1 VKLVT
6 MNFLVN
12 EHRLRI
18 ESLME
23 ESTEEEEATQVRE
36 TEEEH
41 GENSAYETEQTL
53 AEFMRERGK

>member
-1 VKLVT
+1 

-12 EHRLRI
+12 KHRLRI

-23 ESTEEEEATQVRE
+23 ECTEEEEKATQVRE
-36 TEEEH
+36 TEEER
-41 GENSAYETEQTL
+41 GENSAYEAEQRL